1 MDLLVL
7 TAAGLLTAV
16 ATGVGVLPV
25 WWLGDRAAV
34 LQQALEG
41 VVAGVMVVAAVIG
54 LLLPAFDEGQP
65 LSVLAGLAA
74 GMAFLAVSRLV
85 VARRRGRWTG
95 TAAARGAVLV
105 IATLFV
111 HSLPEGMAIGAAF
124 ASDRSGLDAYVTLA
138 IALQNIPEGTAT
150 AIAMAPTGASRSSQ
164 WWAAIA
170 TSLPQPV
177 GAVGAFLLAEH
188 VRALLPASFAFA
200 AGAMLA
206 LVAVEVLPAALA
218 RRGRMRGLLGIAAGG
233 AVMAVLTLALSP
245 A

>member
-1 MDLLVL
+1 MDFLVL
-7 TAAGLLTAV
+7 TAAGLLTTF
-16 ATGVGVLPV
+16 ATGLGVLPV
-25 WWLGDRAAV
+25 WWLGDRAQT

-41 VVAGVMVVAAVIG
+41 AVAGIMTVAAVIG
-54 LLLPAFDEGQP
+54 LLLPALEDGQP
-65 LSVLAGLAA
+65 LSVAAGLVAGVGFLAA
-74 GMAFLAVSRLV
+74 GRLALS
-85 VARRRGRWTG
+85 RRRGRWSD
-95 TAAARGAVLV
+95 TAAARSAVLV
-105 IATLFV
+105 VAILFV

-124 ASDRSGLDAYVTLA
+124 ASDRSGLDVYVTLA

-218 RRGRMRGLLGIAAGG
+218 SGGRTRGVAGILAG
-233 AVMAVLTLALSP
+233 AVVMAVLTLALSP